1 MNNLRGYH
9 CNICGAWLLVG
20 EKHTCE
26 PERLDMIDRIANF
39 LSQPHE
45 DELDTEE
52 LRKKAFPL
60 SILVK
65 ETSKD

>member
-1 MNNLRGYH
+1 MSNLRGYH

-26 PERLDMIDRIANF
+26 PERLDMVDRIANF

-45 DELDTEE
+45 NELDAEE
-52 LRKKAFPL
+52 LHKKAFPL
-60 SILVK
+60 TSLFK
-65 ETSKD
+65 EKPKD